1 MLSKNRQTLFQSKGS
16 RVTKISTARLDEMKA
31 AGEKIVS
38 LTAYDASFATVLDE
52 AGVEVILVGDSM
64 GMVLHGEDS
73 TLKVTM
79 EDMIYHTRQVVKGSK
94 CAMIIGDMPHK
105 SYLNPE
111 QALTNAKRLIEEG
124 GADVIK
130 LERGDSSIC
139 EMIRHIISHDIPVCA
154 HLGLTPQSIEEL
166 GGYKVQGRDPATAKQ
181 IKLDA
186 LAVQEAGASIL
197 VLECVPSALAAS
209 ITAELQIP
217 VIGIGA
223 GADCDGQVL
232 VLYDILGISGHQL
245 KLSKNFLK
253 ESSSIENAVK
263 LYVTAVKSGD
273 FPAAEHQFS

>member
-1 MLSKNRQTLFQSKGS
+1 MI
-16 RVTKISTARLDEMKA
+16 KINTARLDEMKI

-38 LTAYDASFATVLDE
+38 LTAYDASFAIVLDE
-52 AGVEVILVGDSM
+52 AGVEVILVGDSL

-73 TLKVTM
+73 TLNVTM
-79 EDMIYHTRQVVKGSK
+79 EDMIYHTRQVVRGSK
-94 CAMIIGDMPHK
+94 RAMIIGDMPNK

-111 QALTNAKRLIEEG
+111 QALTNARRLIEEG

-139 EMIRHIISHDIPVCA
+139 EMIRHIVSHDIPVCA

-166 GGYKVQGRDPATAKQ
+166 GGYKVQGRDPATAKK

-186 LAVQEAGASIL
+186 LAVQEAGAAIL
-197 VLECVPSALAAS
+197 VLECVPSSLAAS
-209 ITAELQIP
+209 ITAELRIP

-232 VLYDILGISGHQL
+232 VLYDILGISGSQA
-245 KLSKNFLK
+245 KLSKNFL
-253 ESSSIENAVK
+253 EISSSIQDAVK
-263 LYVTAVKSGD
+263 SYVTAVKSGD
-273 FPAAEHQFS
+273 FPALEHQFS

>member
-1 MLSKNRQTLFQSKGS
+1 MI
-16 RVTKISTARLDEMKA
+16 KINTARLDEMKI

-38 LTAYDASFATVLDE
+38 LTAYDASFAIVLDE
-52 AGVEVILVGDSM
+52 AGVEVILVGDSL

-73 TLKVTM
+73 TLNVTM
-79 EDMIYHTRQVVKGSK
+79 EDMIYHTRQVVRGSK
-94 CAMIIGDMPHK
+94 RAMIIGDMPNK

-111 QALTNAKRLIEEG
+111 QALTNARRLIEEG

-139 EMIRHIISHDIPVCA
+139 EMIRHIVSHDIPVCA

-166 GGYKVQGRDPATAKQ
+166 GGYKVQGRDPATAKK

-186 LAVQEAGASIL
+186 LAVQEAGAAIL

-209 ITAELQIP
+209 ITAELRIP

-232 VLYDILGISGHQL
+232 VLYDILGISGSQA
-245 KLSKNFLK
+245 KLSKNFL
-253 ESSSIENAVK
+253 EISSSIQDAVK
-263 LYVTAVKSGD
+263 SYVTAVKSGD
-273 FPAAEHQFS
+273 FPALEHQFS

>member
-1 MLSKNRQTLFQSKGS
+1 
-16 RVTKISTARLDEMKA
+16 VTKISTARLDEMKA

-52 AGVEVILVGDSM
+52 VGVEIILVGDSL

-73 TLKVTM
+73 TLNVTM

-94 CAMIIGDMPHK
+94 CAMIIGDMPYK

-111 QALTNAKRLIEEG
+111 QALTNARRLIEEA

-130 LERGDSSIC
+130 LERGDGSIC
-139 EMIRHIISHDIPVCA
+139 EMIRHIVSHDIPVCA

-166 GGYKVQGRDPATAKQ
+166 GGYKVQGRDPVVAKQ

-186 LAVQEAGASIL
+186 LAVQEAGAAIL
-197 VLECVPSALAAS
+197 VLECVPSVLAAS
-209 ITAELQIP
+209 ITAELRIP

-232 VLYDILGISGHQL
+232 VLYDILGITGRQP
-245 KLSKNFLK
+245 KLSKNFL
-253 ESSSIENAVK
+253 EVTSSIQDAVK

-273 FPAAEHQFS
+273 FPAPEHQFS

>member
-1 MLSKNRQTLFQSKGS
+1 
-16 RVTKISTARLDEMKA
+16 VTKINTARLDEMKA

-52 AGVEVILVGDSM
+52 AGVEVILVGDSL

-73 TLKVTM
+73 TLNVTM
-79 EDMIYHTRQVVKGSK
+79 ENMIYHTRQVATGSK
-94 CAMIIGDMPHK
+94 RAMIVGDMPHK

-111 QALTNAKRLIEEG
+111 QALTNARCLIEEG

-154 HLGLTPQSIEEL
+154 HLGLTPQSIEDL
-166 GGYKVQGRDPATAKQ
+166 GGYKVQGKDPATAKQ

-186 LAVQEAGASIL
+186 LAVQEAGAAIL
-197 VLECVPSALAAS
+197 VLECVPSTLAAS
-209 ITAELQIP
+209 ITTELRIP

-232 VLYDILGISGHQL
+232 VLYDILGISGRQP
-245 KLSKNFLK
+245 KLSKNFLE
-253 ESSSIENAVK
+253 ESSSIQDAVK
-263 LYVTAVKSGD
+263 LYITAVKSGD

>member
-1 MLSKNRQTLFQSKGS
+1 
-16 RVTKISTARLDEMKA
+16 VTRISTARLDEMKA

-52 AGVEVILVGDSM
+52 AGVEVILVGDSL

-73 TLKVTM
+73 TLNVTM
-79 EDMIYHTRQVVKGSK
+79 EDMIYHIRHVVKGSK
-94 CAMIIGDMPHK
+94 RAMIIGDMPHK

-111 QALTNAKRLIEEG
+111 HALSNARRLIEEG

-130 LERGDSSIC
+130 LERGDGSIC
-139 EMIRHIISHDIPVCA
+139 EMIRHIVAHDISVCA

-166 GGYKVQGRDPATAKQ
+166 GGYKVQGRDPAAAKQ
-181 IKLDA
+181 IIQDA

-209 ITAELQIP
+209 ITAELRIP
-217 VIGIGA
+217 VVGIGA

-232 VLYDILGISGHQL
+232 VIYDLLGISRKSPHMA
-245 KLSKNFLK
+245 KNFLA
-253 ESSSIENAVK
+253 ENANIGDAIAA
-263 LYVTAVKSGD
+263 YIAAVKCRN
-273 FPAAEHQFS
+273 FPDTEHSFK

>member
-1 MLSKNRQTLFQSKGS
+1 MTRI
-16 RVTKISTARLDEMKA
+16 RIARLDEMKST
-31 AGEKIVS
+31 GEKIVF
-38 LTAYDASFATVLDE
+38 LTTYDASFATVLDE
-52 AGVEVILVGDSM
+52 AGVEVILVGDSL

-73 TLKVTM
+73 TLNVTM
-79 EDMIYHTRQVVKGSK
+79 EDMIYHTRQVAKGSER
-94 CAMIIGDMPHK
+94 AMIVGDMPNK

-111 QALTNAKRLIEEG
+111 QALTNARRLVEEG

-130 LERGDSSIC
+130 LERGDSSVC
-139 EMIRHIISHDIPVCA
+139 EMIRYIVSHDIPVCA

-186 LAVQEAGASIL
+186 RAVQESGAAIL
-197 VLECVPSALAAS
+197 VLECVPAALAAS
-209 ITAELQIP
+209 ITAELRIP

-232 VLYDILGISGHQL
+232 VIYDILGISGRQP
-245 KLSKNFLK
+245 KLSKNFL
-253 ESSSIENAVK
+253 EDSSSIQDAVK

>member
-1 MLSKNRQTLFQSKGS
+1 MI
-16 RVTKISTARLDEMKA
+16 KINTARLDEMKI

-38 LTAYDASFATVLDE
+38 LTAYDASFAIVLDE
-52 AGVEVILVGDSM
+52 AGVEVILVGDSL

-73 TLKVTM
+73 TLNVTM
-79 EDMIYHTRQVVKGSK
+79 EDMIYHTRQVVRGSK
-94 CAMIIGDMPHK
+94 RAMIIGDMPNK

-111 QALTNAKRLIEEG
+111 QALTNARRLIEEG

-139 EMIRHIISHDIPVCA
+139 EMIRHIVSHDIPVCA

-166 GGYKVQGRDPATAKQ
+166 GGYKVQGRDPATAKK

-186 LAVQEAGASIL
+186 LAVQEAGAAIL

-209 ITAELQIP
+209 ITAELRIP

-232 VLYDILGISGHQL
+232 VLYDILGISGSQA

-253 ESSSIENAVK
+253 ISSSIQDAVK
-263 LYVTAVKSGD
+263 SYVTAVKSGD
-273 FPAAEHQFS
+273 FPALEHQFS

>member
-1 MLSKNRQTLFQSKGS
+1 
-16 RVTKISTARLDEMKA
+16 MKA

-52 AGVEVILVGDSM
+52 AGVEVILVGDSL

-73 TLKVTM
+73 TLNVTM
-79 EDMIYHTRQVVKGSK
+79 EDMIYHIRHVVKGSK
-94 CAMIIGDMPHK
+94 RAMIIGDMPHK

-111 QALTNAKRLIEEG
+111 QALTNARRLIEEG

-130 LERGDSSIC
+130 LERGDGSIC
-139 EMIRHIISHDIPVCA
+139 EMIRHIVAHDISVCA

-166 GGYKVQGRDPATAKQ
+166 GGYKVQGRDPAAAKQ
-181 IKLDA
+181 IKQDA

-209 ITAELQIP
+209 ITAELRIP
-217 VIGIGA
+217 VVGIGA

-232 VLYDILGISGHQL
+232 VIYDLLGISRKSPHMA
-245 KLSKNFLK
+245 KNFLVK
-253 ESSSIENAVK
+253 NGNIGDAIAAYIAAVK
-263 LYVTAVKSGD
+263 CRS
-273 FPAAEHQFS
+273 FPDTEHSFK

>member
-1 MLSKNRQTLFQSKGS
+1 
-16 RVTKISTARLDEMKA
+16 VTRISISRLDEMKST
-31 AGEKIVS
+31 GEKIVS

-52 AGVEVILVGDSM
+52 AGVEIILAGDSL
-64 GMVLHGEDS
+64 GMVLHGEDN
-73 TLKVTM
+73 TLNVTM
-79 EDMIYHTRQVVKGSK
+79 EDMIYHTRQVVTGSK
-94 CAMIIGDMPHK
+94 CAMIIADMPYK
-105 SYLNPE
+105 SYLNPG

-139 EMIRHIISHDIPVCA
+139 EMIQHIVSLNIPVCA

-166 GGYKVQGRDPATAKQ
+166 GGYKVQGRDPAAAKQ
-181 IKLDA
+181 MKLDA
-186 LAVQEAGASIL
+186 LAVQAAGATIL

-209 ITAELQIP
+209 ITAELRIP

-232 VLYDILGISGHQL
+232 VIYDILGISGRQP
-245 KLSKNFLK
+245 KLSKNFL
-253 ESSSIENAVK
+253 EVTSSIQDAVK

-273 FPAAEHQFS
+273 FPAIEHQFS

>member
-1 MLSKNRQTLFQSKGS
+1 MTEINIAQ
-16 RVTKISTARLDEMKA
+16 LDKMKA
-31 AGEKIVS
+31 TGEKIVS
-38 LTAYDASFATVLDE
+38 LTAYDASFATILE
-52 AGVEVILVGDSM
+52 ESGVEVILVGDSL

-73 TLKVTM
+73 TLNVTM

-94 CAMIIGDMPHK
+94 SAMVIGDMPHK

-111 QALTNAKRLIEEG
+111 QALTNARRLIEEG

-139 EMIRHIISHDIPVCA
+139 EVIRHIVSHDIPVCA

-166 GGYKVQGRDPATAKQ
+166 GGYTVQGKDPAKAKQ
-181 IKLDA
+181 IKQDA
-186 LAVQEAGASIL
+186 LAVQEAGATML

-209 ITAELQIP
+209 ITAELRIP

-232 VLYDILGISGHQL
+232 VIYDLLGISR
-245 KLSKNFLK
+245 KSPRVAKNFLA
-253 ESSSIENAVK
+253 ENGNIRDAIAAYTVAVK
-263 LYVTAVKSGD
+263 CSS
-273 FPAAEHQFS
+273 FPDAEHSFK

>member
-1 MLSKNRQTLFQSKGS
+1 M
-16 RVTKISTARLDEMKA
+16 TKISTARLDEMKA

-52 AGVEVILVGDSM
+52 AGVEVILVGDSL

-73 TLKVTM
+73 TLNVTM
-79 EDMIYHTRQVVKGSK
+79 EDMIYHTRQVVKGTK
-94 CAMIIGDMPHK
+94 RAMIIGDMPNK

-111 QALTNAKRLIEEG
+111 QALTNARRLIEEA
-124 GADVIK
+124 GADVVK

-139 EMIRHIISHDIPVCA
+139 EMIRHIVSHDIPVCA

-209 ITAELQIP
+209 ITAELRIP

-232 VLYDILGISGHQL
+232 VLYDILGISGSQA
-245 KLSKNFLK
+245 KLSKNFL
-253 ESSSIENAVK
+253 EISSSIQDAVK
-263 LYVTAVKSGD
+263 SYVTAVKSGN
-273 FPAAEHQFS
+273 FPALEHQFS

>member
-1 MLSKNRQTLFQSKGS
+1 MI
-16 RVTKISTARLDEMKA
+16 KINTARLDEMKI

-38 LTAYDASFATVLDE
+38 LTAYDASFAIVLDE
-52 AGVEVILVGDSM
+52 AGVEVILVGDSL

-73 TLKVTM
+73 TLNVTM
-79 EDMIYHTRQVVKGSK
+79 EDMIYHTRQVVRGSK
-94 CAMIIGDMPHK
+94 RAMIIGDMPNK

-111 QALTNAKRLIEEG
+111 QALTNARRLIEEG

-139 EMIRHIISHDIPVCA
+139 EMIRHIVSHDIPVCA

-166 GGYKVQGRDPATAKQ
+166 GGYKVQGRDPATAKK
-181 IKLDA
+181 IKQDA
-186 LAVQEAGASIL
+186 LAVQEAGAAIL

-209 ITAELQIP
+209 ITAELRIP

-232 VLYDILGISGHQL
+232 VLYDILGISGSQA
-245 KLSKNFLK
+245 KLSKNFL
-253 ESSSIENAVK
+253 EISSSIQDAVK
-263 LYVTAVKSGD
+263 SYVTAVKSGD
-273 FPAAEHQFS
+273 FPALEHQFS

>member
-1 MLSKNRQTLFQSKGS
+1 
-16 RVTKISTARLDEMKA
+16 VIKINTARLDEMKI

-38 LTAYDASFATVLDE
+38 LTAYDASFAIVLDE
-52 AGVEVILVGDSM
+52 AGVEVILVGDSL

-73 TLKVTM
+73 TLNVTM
-79 EDMIYHTRQVVKGSK
+79 EDMIYHTRQVVRGSK
-94 CAMIIGDMPHK
+94 RAMIIGDMPNK

-111 QALTNAKRLIEEG
+111 QALTNARRLIEEG

-139 EMIRHIISHDIPVCA
+139 EMIRHIVSHDIPVCA

-166 GGYKVQGRDPATAKQ
+166 GGYKVQGRDPATAKE

-186 LAVQEAGASIL
+186 LAVQEAGAAIL

-209 ITAELQIP
+209 ITAELRIP

-232 VLYDILGISGHQL
+232 VLYDILGISGSQA
-245 KLSKNFLK
+245 KLSKNFL
-253 ESSSIENAVK
+253 EISSSIQDAVK
-263 LYVTAVKSGD
+263 SYVTAVKSGN
-273 FPAAEHQFS
+273 FPALEHQFS

>member
-1 MLSKNRQTLFQSKGS
+1 M
-16 RVTKISTARLDEMKA
+16 TKISIARLDEMKA
-31 AGEKIVS
+31 TGEKIVS

-52 AGVEVILVGDSM
+52 AGVEVILVGDSL
-64 GMVLHGEDS
+64 GMVLHGDDS
-73 TLKVTM
+73 TLNVTM

-94 CAMIIGDMPHK
+94 RAMIIGDMPHK

-111 QALTNAKRLIEEG
+111 QALTNARRLIEEA

-139 EMIRHIISHDIPVCA
+139 EMIRHIVAHDIPVCA

-166 GGYKVQGRDPATAKQ
+166 GGYKVQGKDPATAKQ

-186 LAVQEAGASIL
+186 LAVQEAGAAIL
-197 VLECVPSALAAS
+197 VLECVPSVLAAS
-209 ITAELQIP
+209 ITAELRIP

-232 VLYDILGISGHQL
+232 VLYDVLGISGRQP
-245 KLSKNFLK
+245 KLSKNFL
-253 ESSSIENAVK
+253 EVSSSIQDAVK

-273 FPAAEHQFS
+273 FPALEHQFN

>member
-1 MLSKNRQTLFQSKGS
+1 MTR
-16 RVTKISTARLDEMKA
+16 ISTARLDEMKA
-31 AGEKIVS
+31 TGEKILS

-52 AGVEVILVGDSM
+52 AGVEVILVGDSL

-73 TLKVTM
+73 TLNVTM

-94 CAMIIGDMPHK
+94 SAMVISDMPHK

-111 QALTNAKRLIEEG
+111 QALANTKRLIEEG

-139 EMIRHIISHDIPVCA
+139 EMIRHIVSHDIPVCA

-166 GGYKVQGRDPATAKQ
+166 GGYKVQGRDPAVAKQ
-181 IKLDA
+181 IKQDA
-186 LAVQEAGASIL
+186 LAVQEAGAAIL

-209 ITAELQIP
+209 ITAELRIP

-232 VLYDILGISGHQL
+232 VLYDILGISGRQPI
-245 KLSKNFLK
+245 LSKNFLE
-253 ESSSIENAVK
+253 ESSSIQDAVK
-263 LYVTAVKSGD
+263 SYVNAVKSGN
-273 FPAAEHQFS
+273 FPAAEHQFT

>member
-1 MLSKNRQTLFQSKGS
+1 MI
-16 RVTKISTARLDEMKA
+16 KISISRLDEMKI

-38 LTAYDASFATVLDE
+38 LTAYDASFAIVLDE
-52 AGVEVILVGDSM
+52 AGVEVILVGDSL

-73 TLKVTM
+73 TLNVTM
-79 EDMIYHTRQVVKGSK
+79 EDMIYHTRQVVRGSK
-94 CAMIIGDMPHK
+94 RAMIIGDMPNK

-111 QALTNAKRLIEEG
+111 QALTNARRLIEEG

-130 LERGDSSIC
+130 LERGDRSIC
-139 EMIRHIISHDIPVCA
+139 EMIRHIVSHDIPVCA

-166 GGYKVQGRDPATAKQ
+166 GGYKVQGRDPATAKK

-186 LAVQEAGASIL
+186 LAVQEAGAAIL

-209 ITAELQIP
+209 ITAELRIP

-232 VLYDILGISGHQL
+232 VLYDILGISGRQA
-245 KLSKNFLK
+245 KLSKNFL
-253 ESSSIENAVK
+253 EISSSIQDAVK
-263 LYVTAVKSGD
+263 SYVTAVKSGD
-273 FPAAEHQFS
+273 FPALEHQFS

>member
-166 GGYKVQGRDPATAKQ
+166 GGYKVQGRDPATAKK

-186 LAVQEAGASIL
+186 LAVQEAGAAIL
-197 VLECVPSALAAS
+197 VLECVPSALASS
-209 ITAELQIP
+209 ITAELRIP

-232 VLYDILGISGHQL
+232 VLYDILGISGSQA
-245 KLSKNFLK
+245 KLSKNFL
-253 ESSSIENAVK
+253 EISSSIQDAVK
-263 LYVTAVKSGD
+263 SYVTAVKSGN
-273 FPAAEHQFS
+273 FPALEHQFS

>member
-1 MLSKNRQTLFQSKGS
+1 MI
-16 RVTKISTARLDEMKA
+16 KINTARLDEMKI

-38 LTAYDASFATVLDE
+38 LTAYDASFAIVLDE
-52 AGVEVILVGDSM
+52 AGVEVILVGDSL

-73 TLKVTM
+73 TLNVTM
-79 EDMIYHTRQVVKGSK
+79 EDMIYHTRQVVRGSK
-94 CAMIIGDMPHK
+94 RAMIIGDMPNK

-111 QALTNAKRLIEEG
+111 QALTNARRLIEEG

-139 EMIRHIISHDIPVCA
+139 EMIRHIVSHDIPVCA

-166 GGYKVQGRDPATAKQ
+166 GGYKVQGRDPATAKK

-186 LAVQEAGASIL
+186 LAVQEAGAAIL
-197 VLECVPSALAAS
+197 VLECVPSALASS
-209 ITAELQIP
+209 ITAELRIP

-232 VLYDILGISGHQL
+232 VLYDILGISGSQA
-245 KLSKNFLK
+245 KLSKNFL
-253 ESSSIENAVK
+253 EISSSIQDAVK
-263 LYVTAVKSGD
+263 SYVTAVKSGD
-273 FPAAEHQFS
+273 FPALEHQFS